1 MGSVKQTEQGAYI
14 ALDPAVSREILK
26 ATEIEVQK
34 LESKGQAP
42 IIVTSPIVR
51 MYFKKLTSEYIKDL
65 IVISY
70 NEIDSNVELKSV
82 GVVTINDN

>member
-1 MGSVKQTEQGAYI
+1 MDYTFSNKISSLQPSAI
-14 ALDPAVSREILK
+14 REILK